1 MYHIENKSN
10 TIRQMVYKN
19 ISFILILAEIDA
31 KSNEHVDFDRLLN
44 KLNTQKTTTKQEIQ
58 KIIEKTNPLTRINL
72 MDDAVEII
80 KERKKSQ
87 TMNMN
92 TTMTGSFKNQK
103 SEILTIIDEM
113 ELINKLPVS
122 EPIPD
127 DIQDL
132 D

>member
-92 TTMTGSFKNQK
+92 KTMTGSFKNQK